1 MKRNSKKGFTIVE
14 LVIVIAVIAILA
26 AVLIPT
32 FTGLIQKAKDSAYLQ
47 DRTNKQTE
55 GTIEKIDNPNYMTWE
70 DFEKKFKNI
79 LDDAGSAPSGDAIK
93 ESVAEALEEAG
104 FNETNL
110 NEDIIKQI
118 VDKELEKSDKS
129 LTDEEIQAIAD
140 AVIEQINQNATE
152 ESSTNSS
159 TTESSAEESSQVPEE
174 SLPICSTPESSV
186 EESSEIFEESS
197 EVSEESSE
205 VSEESSE
212 EDPLLAIFYAG
223 VEEMDPEDDIFKT
236 ITFGDEQGPAP
247 YSLDIAC
254 AFFVYPPEL
263 RDPDAEGR
271 QEYADSKGSYQ
282 NWEADF
288 EIEVSDDLPV
298 NSIYFEGHHVLGTLG
313 FTNPQTIPKD
323 THIKL
328 LTAMQNMNSAPED
341 YTDNSNVTYGDLL
354 SWCNEFDCGLANI
367 SPENS
372 GKTITVSLCVY
383 NDGIRLEVCSIS
395 FTFD

>member
-1 MKRNSKKGFTIVE
+1 MKRTNKRGFTIVE
-14 LVIVIAVIAILA
+14 LVIVIAVIGILA
-26 AVLIPT
+26 AVLIPS
-32 FTGLIQKAKDSAYLQ
+32 ISNVINSAKDAAYKQ
-47 DRTNKQTE
+47 DRNTMQTE
-55 GTIEKIDNPNYMTWE
+55 GAIEQINNPKYMTWYNFE
-70 DFEKKFKNI
+70 DALKAALANTGSNPSI
-79 LDDAGSAPSGDAIK
+79 DDIK
-93 ESVAEALEEAG
+93 EEIARAIAEYNKTNIDKEGIVEQIVEKTLEE
-104 FNETNL
+104 NEKT
-110 NEDIIKQI
+110 
-118 VDKELEKSDKS
+118 
-129 LTDEEIQAIAD
+129 LTDEEIKEIAD
-140 AVIEQINQNATE
+140 KVREHFENTSTE
-152 ESSTNSS
+152 ESSANSS
-159 TTESSAEESSQVPEE
+159 TTESSVEESSQVSEE
-174 SLPICSTPESSV
+174 SSANSSTPESSV
-186 EESSEIFEESS
+186 EESSEISEESS
-197 EVSEESSE
+197 EISEESSE

>member
-32 FTGLIQKAKDSAYLQ
+32 FTGLIQKAKNSAYLQ

-55 GTIEKIDNPNYMTWE
+55 GTIEKIDNPYYMTWE
-70 DFEKKFKNI
+70 DFEGMLPSI
-79 LDDAGSAPSGDAIK
+79 LDKAGSAPSGNAIK
-93 ESVAEALEEAG
+93 EAVSEAFEDAFEEEKG
-104 FNETNL
+104 FNETSL

-186 EESSEIFEESS
+186 EESSEISEESS

-223 VEEMDPEDDIFKT
+223 VEEMDPEDDIF
-236 ITFGDEQGPAP
+236 
-247 YSLDIAC
+247 
-254 AFFVYPPEL
+254 
-263 RDPDAEGR
+263 
-271 QEYADSKGSYQ
+271 
-282 NWEADF
+282 
-288 EIEVSDDLPV
+288 
-298 NSIYFEGHHVLGTLG
+298 
-313 FTNPQTIPKD
+313 
-323 THIKL
+323 
-328 LTAMQNMNSAPED
+328 
-341 YTDNSNVTYGDLL
+341 
-354 SWCNEFDCGLANI
+354 
-367 SPENS
+367 
-372 GKTITVSLCVY
+372 
-383 NDGIRLEVCSIS
+383 
-395 FTFD
+395 